1 MPSKPFTGRD
11 GQSVGVR
18 RGVIAH
24 AGLWHET
31 ANQTIIGHL
40 ASWEAKLFFAPEH
53 SLGETMGLA
62 MKVREA
68 IQGLQEIRGI
78 LTKKE
83 RCFSDVMAKRAADGR
98 GLTDEEVLTAVR
110 LLRKYGISRR
120 EDGGPADIHM
130 GGGPPSL

>member
-1 MPSKPFTGRD
+1 MPSGPFTESD
-11 GQSVGVR
+11 GQGVGVR

-31 ANQTIIGHL
+31 ASQTIIGHL

-53 SLGETMGLA
+53 SLAETMGRA

-68 IQGLQEIRGI
+68 IQELQDIRGI

-83 RCFSDVMAKRAADGR
+83 RCFSDVMAKRATDGR
-98 GLTDEEVLTAVR
+98 EFTDEEVLTTVR
-110 LLRKYGISRR
+110 LLRKYDISRR
-120 EDGGPADIHM
+120 EDGGPADVHR
-130 GGGPPSL
+130 GGGPPSP

>member
-1 MPSKPFTGRD
+1 
-11 GQSVGVR
+11 
-18 RGVIAH
+18 
-24 AGLWHET
+24 
-31 ANQTIIGHL
+31 
-40 ASWEAKLFFAPEH
+40 
-53 SLGETMGLA
+53 

-110 LLRKYGISRR
+110 LLRKYDISRR

-130 GGGPPSL
+130 GGGPPSPQGHARHGAHRAIVATRSVRRSTEGER